1 MHADADA
8 EASSRGGHGGAGG
21 GGGSWNG
28 TCAAALDGPA
38 IIACARCGGG
48 VAGSRGLHT
57 ALPGILCCVTIEG
70 IGSAGGGGG

>member
-8 EASSRGGHGGAGG
+8 EASSRAGHGGAGG

-28 TCAAALDGPA
+28 MCAAALA